1 MREKEGVRSGRRL
14 GEGLGEA
21 AQTPGAGAERE
32 RVRVHALLGRARKP
46 CEQHLE
52 RCGPGARRAAGAL
65 ASACQRADS
74 RPSSLCS
81 RSGPP
86 CSLPSTPPSP
96 PMPEE
101 QKRGCQASTTQAGT
115 RAGTDGCCGA
125 RLRANP
131 SPGPCMCGPGHALRR
146 FRGVSAHIAID
157 GPETLQMLGLDRL
170 LAAGCRR

>member
-1 MREKEGVRSGRRL
+1 M
-14 GEGLGEA
+14 GEGAGEA

-86 CSLPSTPPSP
+86 CSPPPTPSSP
-96 PMPEE
+96 PDA
-101 QKRGCQASTTQAGT
+101 RGAEAGRQASTTLAGT
-115 RAGTDGCCGA
+115 RTGTGGCCGA

-146 FRGVSAHIAID
+146 FRGVSAHIAIA

-170 LAAGCRR
+170 VAAGCRR